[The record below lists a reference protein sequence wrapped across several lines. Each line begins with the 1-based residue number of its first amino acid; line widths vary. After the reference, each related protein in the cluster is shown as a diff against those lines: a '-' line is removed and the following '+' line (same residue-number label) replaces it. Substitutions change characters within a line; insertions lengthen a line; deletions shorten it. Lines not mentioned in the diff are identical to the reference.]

1 MTKILVEEISNNK
14 LVFHHQKPHVI
25 IYNFDPSSP
34 IKVTLSIFLRQKQ
47 NQTKQFHLLRESHHL

>member
-1 MTKILVEEISNNK
+1 MTKILVEEISENK

-34 IKVTLSIFLRQKQ
+34 IKVTLSIFLTSK
-47 NQTKQFHLLRESHHL
+47 TKSDETVSFTS